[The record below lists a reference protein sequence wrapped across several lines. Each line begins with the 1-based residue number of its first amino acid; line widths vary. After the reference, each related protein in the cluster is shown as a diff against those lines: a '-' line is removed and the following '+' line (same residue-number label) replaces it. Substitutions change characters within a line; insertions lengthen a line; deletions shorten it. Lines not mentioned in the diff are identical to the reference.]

1 MKTTLAFYGSTPAY
15 RAVLEAEDAGELQA
29 ELNALSKQGR
39 WNEMTDLVSD
49 DVMHAIA
56 VHGTPDVVAREIMRR
71 YGDCDRISAYF
82 PGYEPAD
89 DLIAD
94 FVSAMRDAS
103 ATDG

>member
-1 MKTTLAFYGSTPAY
+1 
-15 RAVLEAEDAGELQA
+15 
-29 ELNALSKQGR
+29 
-39 WNEMTDLVSD
+39 MTDLVSD
-49 DVMHAIA
+49 DVMHVI
-56 VHGTPDVVAREIMRR
+56 VLDGTPDVVEREIMRR
-71 YGDCDRISAYF
+71 YGDCDRISVYF